1 MRRTIVTL
9 DTKDGKYIPVFV
21 VMEELYPDMQDYN
34 DSSLHKR
41 PNSYAEVKDNLSL
54 SIEDFSKDNPFELNG
69 SCGSLEIIGEY
80 AVEPNAR
87 GTGQRHERSM
97 MSEG

>member
-34 DSSLHKR
+34 DSSIK
-41 PNSYAEVKDNLSL
+41 
-54 SIEDFSKDNPFELNG
+54 NG
-69 SCGSLEIIGEY
+69 GTGTVSRIIG
-80 AVEPNAR
+80 VSNN
-87 GTGQRHERSM
+87 Q
-97 MSEG
+97 

>member
-34 DSSLHKR
+34 DSSIK
-41 PNSYAEVKDNLSL
+41 
-54 SIEDFSKDNPFELNG
+54 NG
-69 SCGSLEIIGEY
+69 GTGSLFESV
-80 AVEPNAR
+80 ALQSCFTNN
-87 GTGQRHERSM
+87 RSQQ
-97 MSEG
+97 

>member
-41 PNSYAEVKDNLSL
+41 P
-54 SIEDFSKDNPFELNG
+54 
-69 SCGSLEIIGEY
+69 
-80 AVEPNAR
+80 R
-87 GTGQRHERSM
+87 TGGRVPVSQKN
-97 MSEG
+97 

>member
-21 VMEELYPDMQDYN
+21 VMEELYPGMQDYN

-41 PNSYAEVKDNLSL
+41 KHP
-54 SIEDFSKDNPFELNG
+54 IPF
-69 SCGSLEIIGEY
+69 
-80 AVEPNAR
+80 
-87 GTGQRHERSM
+87 
-97 MSEG
+97 

>member
-41 PNSYAEVKDNLSL
+41 PNSYAEGKDNLSL

-97 MSEG
+97 MFEG